1 MIRFSVAAATLL
13 SFALSIGCTNHKK
26 QTLLGNIC
34 DTTDTRFSTVVNPII
49 ISECLS
55 CHSNSN
61 ATNEGGGVSLE
72 GYANVNANY
81 QDILSDINSGNM
93 PKGQSKL
100 EDCAILKIQ
109 TWVNRGAKND

>member
-1 MIRFSVAAATLL
+1 MIRFSVTAAVIVGFTIA
-13 SFALSIGCTNHKK
+13 IGCTNNKK

-61 ATNEGGGVSLE
+61 AVSEGGGISLE
-72 GYANVNANY
+72 GYANVNAYY
-81 QDILSDINSGNM
+81 QQILSDINSGRM
-93 PKGQSKL
+93 PWGKSKL
-100 EDCAILKIQ
+100 DDCTILKIQ